1 MTQKPVILQFGTSRF
16 LLAHVDFFVSQARAK
31 REAIGTIAVVQTT
44 SNPQSAA
51 RIKALHEGNGY
62 PVIIRGL
69 VDGKPSETEHRA
81 TGVSAAYS
89 AHRDWQAILD
99 LGTRVTVILSNTGDK
114 GYELDASDDASLL
127 ENPETL
133 PKSFPAKLLV
143 LTHHRWQNNPH
154 APLSIFPC
162 ELISRNGDKLRS
174 ILIGMA
180 HDWNLSANFIGW
192 LGEHCVF
199 ANSLVDRIVSEAIE
213 PVGAIAEPYA
223 LWAIEQTDGLILPCT
238 HPDIIVTD
246 NLALYEQLKLYLLNL
261 GHTFIAEQW
270 LTGKRPQDEIVL
282 QAMQDETIRNA
293 LEALWR
299 EEVLPVFAAE
309 GLGSEAENYVATVRE
324 RFLNP
329 YLKHRIADIASN
341 HAEKKQRRFAPIIAR
356 AEKLGLDLQQP
367 RLKAALAKD

>member
-1 MTQKPVILQFGTSRF
+1 MTEKPAILQFGTSRF
-16 LLAHVDFFVSQARAK
+16 LLAHADFFVSQALDQN
-31 REAIGTIAVVQTT
+31 EAIGKIAVVQTT
-44 SNPQSAA
+44 SNPQSAK
-51 RIKALHEGNGY
+51 RIEALNEGKAY

-81 TGVSAAYS
+81 TGVCAAYS
-89 AHRDWQAILD
+89 AHHDWQTILD
-99 LGTRVTVILSNTGDK
+99 LGTSVAVILSNTGDR
-114 GYELDASDDASLL
+114 GYELNASDNAALV
-127 ENPETL
+127 ERPETL

-143 LTHHRWQNNPH
+143 LLHHRWKNNAD

-180 HDWNLSANFIGW
+180 SDWKLPANFIGW
-192 LGEHCVF
+192 LGMHCVF
-199 ANSLVDRIVSEAIE
+199 ANSLVDRIVSEPIE

-223 LWAIEQTDGLILPCT
+223 LWAIEKTKGLTLPCT
-238 HPDIIVTD
+238 HPDIVVTD
-246 NLALYEQLKLYLLNL
+246 NLAHYEQLKLYLLNL

-270 LTGKRPQDEIVL
+270 LNAKRPQDEIVL
-282 QAMQDETIRNA
+282 EAMQDETIRNA

-299 EEVLPVFAAE
+299 EEVLPVFAAD
-309 GLGSEAENYVATVRE
+309 GLGAEAEEYVASVRE

-329 YLKHRIADIASN
+329 FLKHRIADIASN

-356 AEKLGLDLQQP
+356 AEKLGLDVQQP
-367 RLKAALAKD
+367 RLRAALANS